1 MGENVGGRKEN
12 ALPDAESMKGKYL
25 LPRKRVLPNRM
36 ICYRTVDPEILG
48 SRVCGGSKIAKKKK
62 IRKMLDL
69 LQLPLD
75 ASPLANT
82 LLMNS
87 LLFTTGLSELKYRRK
102 QAEKHLEVLCSFRL
116 RSVQLRLLIGTFGPR
131 TLA

>member
-1 MGENVGGRKEN
+1 VEK
-12 ALPDAESMKGKYL
+12 AACAE
-25 LPRKRVLPNRM
+25 P
-36 ICYRTVDPEILG
+36 TVDPEILG

-102 QAEKHLEVLCSFRL
+102 QAKSTWKCCVASGFDQFSSGCSSAHLDHEHWHSPTISSSSEL
-116 RSVQLRLLIGTFGPR
+116 REHCKVIWVEGWIG
-131 TLA
+131 LE